1 MLGSVGLGE
10 EGCALWVDVYYMQG
24 RLTWLNRS
32 PISSEWSLHDL
43 LKIDSHSFRVPI
55 SWK

>member
-32 PISSEWSLHDL
+32 PMSSEWSLHDL